1 MKNIIRFFIIGFVF
15 TVIPFLCYAN
25 PTPTV
30 PLIDIKTVNPEIL
43 VYLVYSTPD
52 NFTGKDLYANI
63 STCYL
68 RKEAALKL
76 DKAQKY
82 LNRLNKGYHLL
93 VYDGL
98 RPRSVQYAMWNILK
112 GSTKQ
117 KYVANP
123 KTGSIHNYGVA
134 VDLTITDEYGMPI
147 DMGTPFDF
155 FGQLAQPRYEAKFLK
170 SGKLTPKQ
178 IKNRE
183 LLRDVMTHAGFKG
196 ISIEWWHFNAFSIRE
211 CRDRFKIID
220 KFPLKK

>member
-1 MKNIIRFFIIGFVF
+1 LKKNIRFFIIGFVF
-15 TVIPFLCYAN
+15 TVIPFICYAN
-25 PTPTV
+25 LAPSV
-30 PLIDIKTVNPEIL
+30 PLIDIKAINPEIL

-52 NFTGKDLYANI
+52 NFTGKDLYGHI

-76 DKAQKY
+76 DKAQQY
-82 LNRLNKGYHLL
+82 LNRLNKGYDLL

-98 RPRSVQYAMWNILK
+98 RPRNVQYTMWDILK
-112 GSTKQ
+112 GTTKQ

-134 VDLTITDEYGMPI
+134 VDLTITDENGMPI

-155 FGQLAQPRYEAKFLK
+155 FGELAQPRYEAKFLK

-196 ISIEWWHFNAFSIRE
+196 ISIEWWHFNAFSIGE
-211 CRDRFKIID
+211 CRKRFRMVD
-220 KFPLKK
+220 KFPVKK